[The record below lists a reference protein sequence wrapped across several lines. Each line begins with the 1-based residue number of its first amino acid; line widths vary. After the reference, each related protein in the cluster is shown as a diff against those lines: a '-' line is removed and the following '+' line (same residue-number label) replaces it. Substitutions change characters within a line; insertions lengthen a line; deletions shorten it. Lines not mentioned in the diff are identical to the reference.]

1 MGAFQWG
8 GTITLRAKPAL
19 RIFEQTA
26 EQTQEHGGLYW
37 IAPDGTTTSIRSVG
51 YTAEEGPLFDLGEE
65 TKLISMDNRLRRD
78 DE

>member
-1 MGAFQWG
+1 MMKAS
-8 GTITLRAKPAL
+8 K
-19 RIFEQTA
+19 QTKEFSYFSNGE

-37 IAPDGTTTSIRSVG
+37 IAPDGTATSIRSVG
-51 YTAEEGPLFDLGEE
+51 YTAEEGPLFNLGEE